1 MQAQAQPPAHNTPL
15 SDALSRP
22 EKTLAIAVDLRASLQ
37 RWLTEMTPLVRN
49 AKAGLTILLFRSE
62 LPEWALGEPFCS
74 HPLETSENLLSRE
87 DKEHM
92 DSEAQRWAREWY
104 QNAFA
109 TEDEIATLGKVFGC
123 AIEMNFLRFI
133 IPRLKNGIVFR
144 RWLSRHRADALFIFD
159 DTNELWEAA
168 ALATEKSD
176 THLYREYGVCRRSF
190 PHINFER
197 QRDSFPRPN
206 RNILHGIVDRL
217 ARRRLLRK
225 APVAG
230 WALLD
235 PSFME
240 GEKCR
245 FPLQGPAPLLFSFS
259 RGLRQKI
266 LLLRRR
272 ATYLPLDLGGPR
284 SSTQLPPDWPS
295 RIGAALEPLAQYED
309 LHFGPLLRDYL
320 AMLARRFYPRVSSAD
335 SMLRQLNSRACI
347 RLAAVPTDV
356 KHNPKLVVL
365 LCRALGISTA
375 TIQHGALGE
384 TSGWGVLNSDR
395 IAVWGEES
403 RQWYGGRNGLERC
416 RITGYPPF
424 ENLKS
429 WIQKNPTD
437 FSIPSRR
444 ILFISQAIHKSST
457 FSTYDELECIL
468 RACLRALP
476 GVTPAELIVRPHPRE
491 VATAAYQG
499 LLAEYP
505 HVEAM
510 VDASTPLWPLIRSS
524 AAVVVRASTVGL
536 EAMLLR
542 VPVILVNFSPRPDM
556 APFAERGAAI
566 GAHSQ
571 EELGRALH
579 IVLSENSERR
589 DLIQRAERFAR
600 DYVSFDVDSHVQFG
614 NFLTEV
620 AQNLTPVT
628 ADETSLR

>member
-1 MQAQAQPPAHNTPL
+1 
-15 SDALSRP
+15 S
-22 EKTLAIAVDLRASLQ
+22 
-37 RWLTEMTPLVRN
+37 
-49 AKAGLTILLFRSE
+49 
-62 LPEWALGEPFCS
+62 
-74 HPLETSENLLSRE
+74 LLSSE
-87 DKEHM
+87 DKQHM

-104 QNAFA
+104 QSAFA
-109 TEDEIATLGKVFGC
+109 TEDEAAALGRVFGC
-123 AIEMNFLRFI
+123 AIEMDFLRFI
-133 IPRLKNGIVFR
+133 VPRLKNGIVFH
-144 RWLSRHRADALFIFD
+144 RWLSRHRTDALFIFD

-168 ALATEKSD
+168 ALATERSD
-176 THLYREYGVCRRSF
+176 TRLYREYGEHGRSF
-190 PHINFER
+190 PRISFER
-197 QRDSFPRPN
+197 QRESFPRPN
-206 RNILHGIVDRL
+206 RNILHSIVDRL

-245 FPLQGPAPLLFSFS
+245 FPLQGPTPLLFSFS

-266 LLLRRR
+266 RLLRRR
-272 ATYLPLDLGGPR
+272 ATYLPLDFRGAR
-284 SSTQLPPDWPS
+284 SSTRPPPDWPS
-295 RIGAALEPLAQYED
+295 RISAALEPLAQYED
-309 LHFGPLLRDYL
+309 LHFGLLLRDYL
-320 AMLARRFYPRVSSAD
+320 TMLAERFYPRVSSTD
-335 SMLRQLNSRACI
+335 SMLRQLSSRARI

-365 LCRALGISTA
+365 LCRALGIFTA

-384 TSGWGVLNSDR
+384 TSGWDFLNSDR

-403 RQWYGGRNGLERC
+403 RQWYGRRNGLERC

-424 ENLKS
+424 ENLKN
-429 WIQKNPTD
+429 WIQKNPMG
-437 FSIPSRR
+437 FSTPSRR

-476 GVTPAELIVRPHPRE
+476 GVTPAEIIVRPHPRE
-491 VATAAYQG
+491 VTTAAYEG
-499 LLAEYP
+499 LLGEYP
-505 HVEAM
+505 QVEAR
-510 VDASTPLWPLIRSS
+510 VDESTPLWPLIRSS

-542 VPVILVNFSPRPDM
+542 VPVVLVNFSPRPDM

-566 GAHSQ
+566 GVHSQ

-579 IVLSENSERR
+579 TVLSENPERR

-600 DYVSFDVDSHVQFG
+600 DYVSFDVDSRVQFG
-614 NFLTEV
+614 KFLSEV
-620 AQNLTPVT
+620 AQNQTPVT
-628 ADETSLR
+628 VDESSLR